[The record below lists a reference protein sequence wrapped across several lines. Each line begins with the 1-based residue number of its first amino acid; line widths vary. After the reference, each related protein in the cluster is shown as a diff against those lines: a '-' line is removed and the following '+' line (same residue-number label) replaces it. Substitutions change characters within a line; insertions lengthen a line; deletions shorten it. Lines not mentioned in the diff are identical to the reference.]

1 MTYGKI
7 GIKVLSH
14 LLQESVIMPA
24 LSATALNVKVASALI
39 NHLSRF
45 DGQGYDQMGNF
56 AQDFLS
62 SLAETGV
69 VSDSLLQEYYSW
81 VSEMTYNS
89 EWLTEESFTLA
100 SKLEDVVHN
109 YKCSRSR
116 ENAQAILD
124 L

>member
-1 MTYGKI
+1 
-7 GIKVLSH
+7 
-14 LLQESVIMPA
+14 MPA

-39 NHLSRF
+39 GHLSRF

-62 SLAETGV
+62 SLAETGA
-69 VSDSLLQEYYSW
+69 VSDEVLKEYYSW

-109 YKCSRSR
+109 YRYNRTR

>member
-1 MTYGKI
+1 
-7 GIKVLSH
+7 
-14 LLQESVIMPA
+14 MPA
-24 LSATALNVKVASALI
+24 LSATALNVKVASTLI

-56 AQDFLS
+56 AQEFLS
-62 SLAETGV
+62 SLAENGT

-109 YKCSRSR
+109 YKCNRSR